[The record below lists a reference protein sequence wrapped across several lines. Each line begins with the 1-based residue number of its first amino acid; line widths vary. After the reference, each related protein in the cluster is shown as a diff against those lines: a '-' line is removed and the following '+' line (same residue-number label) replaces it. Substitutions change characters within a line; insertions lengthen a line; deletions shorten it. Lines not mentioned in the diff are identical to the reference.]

1 MKPILR
7 KNLAVDARNALY
19 QYILDM
25 DLTASTKLP
34 PEVELAA
41 GLGISRVTLRRALD
55 DLEYSGVLLRLHGK
69 GTFVNPSA
77 LQIRVDLSRMQEF
90 GEIIQKSGHHSEMEV
105 LSVRQI
111 QADPFDTGRPEHVL
125 QVEKLYR
132 ADGIPAILSVAQI
145 PASIFHTPPDSA
157 AWSLHSNFEL
167 LHTCGGRVILRDK
180 LKIATHTIQELLAE
194 RPALG
199 SFPCASVLS
208 LSGCGFDQNNQ
219 PAIHGT
225 AYYNTDLITFNILRH
240 I

>member
-7 KNLAVDARNALY
+7 KNLSEDARNALY

-34 PEVELAA
+34 AEVELAA
-41 GLGISRVTLRRALD
+41 GLGVSRVTLRRALD

-90 GEIIQKSGHHSEMEV
+90 GEIIQKSGHRSEMEV
-105 LSVRQI
+105 LSVQQR
-111 QADPFDTGRPEHVL
+111 QADPFDTGRSEHVL

-145 PASIFHTPPDSA
+145 PAFIFHTPPDSA
-157 AWSLHSNFEL
+157 AWGLHSNFEL

-180 LKIATHTIQELLAE
+180 LEIATYTVRELLAE

-208 LSGCGFDQNNQ
+208 LSGCGFDQHNQ
-219 PAIHGT
+219 PVIHGT

-240 I
+240 T